1 MKKLFLFILG
11 FHMTS
16 QKIQTTELLILLSF
30 YFHEVLQQ
38 LNTFIYTNFRI
49 RKGLCC
55 SREDT
60 WISMLLR
67 DAASSRRRGKLLCG
81 LKTLPI
87 FFWWFCYLII
97 SCLRINIW
105 VLQAMNSR
113 VCRKTQKQISRLV
126 SGGHICAP
134 QRDTNM
140 ASPYKAI

>member
-87 FFWWFCYLII
+87 FFLVILLSNYFLSQNKYYFIFM
-97 SCLRINIW
+97 S
-105 VLQAMNSR
+105 SSSDEF
-113 VCRKTQKQISRLV
+113 TRL
-126 SGGHICAP
+126 
-134 QRDTNM
+134 
-140 ASPYKAI
+140 